1 MIRSVNNIIAR
12 FSLVR
17 GTIFPGLIRTAC
29 LVMLFLPGYAH
40 ATRFVA
46 IFHPQDPTQV
56 QNFLWAELYIA
67 AFILACAVLSQVLAV
82 IGYALGYFGRAL
94 WATLF
99 RNR

>member
-1 MIRSVNNIIAR
+1 MSRSFTNNIAL

-17 GTIFPGLIRTAC
+17 ATILPGFIRTAC

-40 ATRFVA
+40 ATWFVP

-56 QNFLWAELYIA
+56 QNFLWAELLIV
-67 AFILACAVLSQVLAV
+67 AFILVCAVLSQVLAV
-82 IGYALGYFGRAL
+82 IGYALDYFGRAL